1 MNGMEVCMRA
11 RTVILIALLCTAL
24 PLAFP
29 QGRGGQKG
37 GSQGSGQGQGQG
49 QQGRSAGSDRG
60 YGNTDRERDRVHAS
74 QQQRDQV
81 KNCDRSADA
90 VRNQAR
96 KMGKYGQG
104 GGFNAGNARRDRDQ
118 LQEQVR
124 AMQQEHQRLMQGLNP
139 GQQQALESHVRN
151 MNRLQE
157 RLNTHMEN
165 MNGELGKDAPDGK
178 CLAEQGREMERVS
191 QEWREQYRAIQ
202 SKLVIQP

>member
-1 MNGMEVCMRA
+1 MRA
-11 RTVILIALLCTAL
+11 RTVILVALLSTAL

-29 QGRGGQKG
+29 QGRGGQRG
-37 GSQGSGQGQGQG
+37 GGQGSGQGQGR
-49 QQGRSAGSDRG
+49 QGRSGGPDTG
-60 YGNTDRERDRVHAS
+60 YGKTDRERDRVHVS

-96 KMGKYGQG
+96 KMAKYGQG
-104 GGFNAGNARRDRDQ
+104 GGFNAGSARQDRNK

-139 GQQQALESHVRN
+139 GQQQALESHIRN

-157 RLNTHMEN
+157 RLNAHMDN
-165 MNGELGKDAPDGK
+165 MNKELEKDAPDGK
-178 CLAEQGREMERVS
+178 RVAEQARELERVS
-191 QEWREQYRAIQ
+191 KEWREQYRAIQ
-202 SKLVIQP
+202 SRLVIQP

>member
-1 MNGMEVCMRA
+1 MEANMRL
-11 RTVILIALLCTAL
+11 RTVIVIAFLCAAL

-29 QGRGGQKG
+29 QGRGGQRG
-37 GSQGSGQGQGQG
+37 GGQSSGQGQG
-49 QQGRSAGSDRG
+49 QQGRPGGSDRG
-60 YGNTDRERDRVHAS
+60 FGNTDRERDRVNVS
-74 QQQRDQV
+74 PQQRDQV

-90 VRNQAR
+90 VRKQAD

-118 LQEQVR
+118 LQEQVL

-151 MNRLQE
+151 MNRIQG

-165 MNGELGKDAPDGK
+165 MNGELGKDAPDAK
-178 CLAEQGREMERVS
+178 RVAEHAREMERVS
-191 QEWREQYRAIQ
+191 KEWREQYRAIQ
-202 SKLVIQP
+202 SRLVIQP